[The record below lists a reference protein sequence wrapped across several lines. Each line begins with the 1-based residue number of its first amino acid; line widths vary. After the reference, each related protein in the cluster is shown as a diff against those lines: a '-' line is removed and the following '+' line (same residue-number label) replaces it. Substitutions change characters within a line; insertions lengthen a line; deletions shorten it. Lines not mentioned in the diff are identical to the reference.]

1 MAATSINDDHDSVAA
16 TTPYYASIQER
27 PTLPESIARDT
38 IIASPAFHE
47 RVIAW
52 LASIGRAIAMASHRP
67 RLSDHLP
74 PVPACTS
81 TTKEVNERAE
91 QLLLDIMR
99 APPEYVAAA
108 MLIARATQALRKRGN
123 DVFAEGF
130 VAFTLSRM
138 PPDPDGTISI
148 KRLREWA
155 RDVPS
160 SKSIVPV
167 LLRLEQQGVV
177 SVEAPTGDTAISGMI
192 DMDRMRIRLLMLP

>member
-16 TTPYYASIQER
+16 TPPHDASIHER

-38 IIASPAFHE
+38 IIASPSFPE

-52 LASIGRAIAMASHRP
+52 LASIGRGIAMPMQRP

-74 PVPACTS
+74 PVPAS
-81 TTKEVNERAE
+81 SSAMPEGNERAE
-91 QLLLDIMR
+91 RLLLDIMR

-130 VAFTLSRM
+130 VAFALSRM
-138 PPDPDGTISI
+138 PPDPDGTISV

-160 SKSIVPV
+160 AKSIMPV
-167 LLRLEQQGVV
+167 LLRLEQQGIIA
-177 SVEAPTGDTAISGMI
+177 VEAPAGDTTTSAMI
-192 DMDRMRIRLLMLP
+192 DMDRMRVRLLVLP

>member
-1 MAATSINDDHDSVAA
+1 MAATSINNDHDSVAV
-16 TTPYYASIQER
+16 TTPHDTSIHDR
-27 PTLPESIARDT
+27 PTLPGSIVGDT
-38 IIASPAFHE
+38 IIASPSFHE

-52 LASIGRAIAMASHRP
+52 FTSIGRAIVIALHQP

-74 PVPACTS
+74 PLPACTS
-81 TTKEVNERAE
+81 TIEKTNERAE
-91 QLLLDIMR
+91 RLLLDIMR

-108 MLIARATQALRKRGN
+108 VLIARATQALRKRGN

-130 VAFTLSRM
+130 VAFALSRM

-160 SKSIVPV
+160 AKSVVPV
-167 LLRLEQQGVV
+167 LLRLEQQGVIA
-177 SVEAPTGDTAISGMI
+177 VEAPSGDTTTSGMI
-192 DMDRMRIRLLMLP
+192 DMDRMRIRLLGVP

>member
-1 MAATSINDDHDSVAA
+1 MATTSINDDRDSVPA
-16 TTPYYASIQER
+16 TPPHDASIHER

-38 IIASPAFHE
+38 IIASPSFHE
-47 RVIAW
+47 RMIAW
-52 LASIGRAIAMASHRP
+52 LASIGRAIAMAIQRP

-81 TTKEVNERAE
+81 ATKEVNERAE
-91 QLLLDIMR
+91 RLLLELMR

-108 MLIARATQALRKRGN
+108 LLIAHATQALRKRGN

-130 VAFTLSRM
+130 VAFALSRM

-160 SKSIVPV
+160 AKSVVPV

-177 SVEAPTGDTAISGMI
+177 SVEAPAVDAATSGMI
-192 DMDRMRIRLLMLP
+192 DMDRMRIRVLVLP

>member
-1 MAATSINDDHDSVAA
+1 MATTALNDERDSVAA
-16 TTPYYASIQER
+16 TPPHDTSIHER

-38 IIASPAFHE
+38 SIASPPFHE

-52 LASIGRAIAMASHRP
+52 FASIGRAIAVGLQRA

-81 TTKEVNERAE
+81 AMEKTNERAE
-91 QLLLDIMR
+91 RLLLDIMR

-108 MLIARATQALRKRGN
+108 VLIARATQSLRKRGN

-130 VAFTLSRM
+130 VTFALSRM

-160 SKSIVPV
+160 AKNVVPV
-167 LLRLEQQGVV
+167 LLRLEQQGVIA
-177 SVEAPTGDTAISGMI
+177 VEAPADDEATTGMI
-192 DMDRMRIRLLMLP
+192 DMDRMRIRLLVLP